1 MSSISKETYVTRNFQ
16 KISGKRWE
24 LYVITRVIHL
34 LDDEDIEY
42 VCQQYI
48 NPPQNKEYYLAD
60 LAFPSLKLYLEIDE
74 GQHGSDL
81 HKASDIK
88 RDAEILQAT
97 DWECV
102 RIKVFETANNS
113 KVDKKLKQ
121 LNLEIE
127 DFVKYVRKKKEQF
140 IQDGHDISW
149 NYEEKFL
156 PESFIKKNI
165 IKVNDNV
172 SLLNHRDV
180 LRLFGYKKGHYQRA
194 VWKIDRFNEMVWFPK
209 LYPNADWVNEFEEN
223 TSSILQHRK
232 DMQPHHPIP
241 KKDDHSRIVFAHQ
254 KNIFGQTV
262 YKFYGV
268 FEVDTSRTDPVHHC
282 FKRIKDSINL
292 EKYRQ

>member
-48 NPPQNKEYYLAD
+48 NPPQNKDYYLAD

-113 KVDKKLKQ
+113 KVDKKLTK
-121 LNLEIE
+121 LNSEIE
-127 DFVKYVRKKKEQF
+127 SFVKYIRKKKEEF
-140 IQDGHDISW
+140 INDGYDISW

-156 PESFIKKNI
+156 PESFIKKNS

-209 LYPNADWVNEFEEN
+209 LYSNTDWVNKFEEN
-223 TSSILQHRK
+223 SSSILQHRK
-232 DMQPHHPIP
+232 DMKPHHPMP

-268 FEVDTSRTDPVHHC
+268 FEVDTSRTDPVYHC
-282 FKRIKDSINL
+282 FKRIRDSINL
-292 EKYRQ
+292 ERYR